1 MRLRPTA
8 FAQVLCLACGFA
20 CMPIGAQSRFSV
32 SGTATLTPDAPPQR
46 AAGFRLQ
53 AQLAPVRAPAQA
65 PPAQTGAGFSLVATA
80 SAFAT
85 ACYNDTIFR
94 DDFDGDGL

>member
-1 MRLRPTA
+1 MPRRFVLAIAAGCLLAQTA
-8 FAQVLCLACGFA
+8 TAAT
-20 CMPIGAQSRFSV
+20 SRFAIDA
-32 SGTATLTPDAPPQR
+32 TATLTPNAPPQR

-65 PPAQTGAGFSLVATA
+65 PPAQSGAGFSLVATA